1 MKSLF
6 ITLNKDKNIVTFPNG
21 TYDDWS
27 MYGKNVEDAIDFY
40 NDINGYGCWC
50 MLIGGAAVLVGVA
63 AGVIT
68 TAIVKAKKKKN
79 QEETE
84 EEKGS

>member
-6 ITLNKDKNIVTFPNG
+6 ITLNKDKNIVTFPDG
-21 TYDDWS
+21 TYNDWS

-50 MLIGGAAVLVGVA
+50 MLIGGVAALVGVA
-63 AGVIT
+63 AGEMIA
-68 TAIVKAKKKKN
+68 AIIKAKKKKN
-79 QEETE
+79 QEETK
-84 EEKGS
+84 EEKGT